1 MEEKRNELAVKLS
14 DLIEKLYEKFK
25 EAGDDGNVEEMLRI
39 SDRIASAADVL
50 MKIRGANTMEA
61 QVAMLEKALSE
72 AARA

>member
-25 EAGDDGNVEEMLRI
+25 EAGDAGNVEEMLRI
-39 SDRIASAADVL
+39 SDRITRAADVL

>member
-1 MEEKRNELAVKLS
+1 MEDKCNELAVKLS

-25 EAGDDGNVEEMLRI
+25 EAGDAGNVEEMLRI
-39 SDRIASAADVL
+39 SDRITSAADVL